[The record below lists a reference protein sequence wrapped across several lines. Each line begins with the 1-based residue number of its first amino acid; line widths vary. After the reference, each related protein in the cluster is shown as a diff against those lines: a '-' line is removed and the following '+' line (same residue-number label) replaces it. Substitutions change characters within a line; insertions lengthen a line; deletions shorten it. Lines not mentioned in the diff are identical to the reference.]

1 MRRFWLFVNTEK
13 PRTEA
18 VAEKIR
24 RHLLTFGAEA
34 VAIREDMCG
43 RALSGAAD
51 CVIVLGGDG
60 TMIRASRIVA
70 GSGIPIVG
78 VNLGHMGYLTAVSSE
93 EEIPEMLQALRDG
106 KFEIE
111 ERMMLEGTVC
121 RGTAGECEE
130 GSTQLALNEIV
141 VSRKTSAGPVHFQ
154 VLANGVFLNEYK
166 ADGIIISTPTGSTAY
181 NLSAGGPI
189 VDPVARMK
197 ILTPICPHALN
208 RSSIVLKAEDRLDI
222 LIPEQE
228 SGIQTVNFDGD
239 VSMELSAGG
248 GVSIRESAM
257 KTRLIRLNGDTFLTQ
272 LRRKLTAL

>member
-18 VAEKIR
+18 VAKEIR
-24 RHLLTFGAEA
+24 RHLSALGAEA
-34 VAIREDMCG
+34 VTIREDICG
-43 RALSGAAD
+43 SALSGAAD

-60 TMIRASRIVA
+60 TMIRASRVVA
-70 GSGIPIVG
+70 GSEIPIVG
-78 VNLGHMGYLTAVSSE
+78 VNLGHMGYLSAVSSE
-93 EEIPEMLQALRDG
+93 AEIPEMLRALRDG
-106 KFEIE
+106 RFEIE

-121 RGTAGECEE
+121 RGASDDCEE
-130 GSTQLALNEIV
+130 AGTQLALNEIV
-141 VSRKTSAGPVHFQ
+141 VSRKTSAGPVHFR

-222 LIPEQE
+222 LIPKRE
-228 SGIQTVNFDGD
+228 SGVQTVNFDGD

-248 GVSIRESAM
+248 RVSIRESAM
-257 KTRLIRLNGDTFLTQ
+257 KTRLVRLSGDTFLTQ
-272 LRRKLTAL
+272 LRRKLSAL